1 MRTRSHEEREKREK
15 CEKRDTPPLAG
26 EGWGEGIST
35 FVSLEVI
42 VLYATRKPWVPSRKH
57 IARWVRTTLG
67 PRRGSWELAVR
78 VVGRAESR
86 RLNRRF
92 RRKDR
97 PTNILSF
104 QATVKHADGRK
115 LLGDLVVCAPVIARE
130 AHDQGKSSAAHWAHM
145 IVHGTLHL
153 TGHEHERD
161 ADARRME
168 RRERSILASLG
179 FSDPYEGT
187 R

>member
-1 MRTRSHEEREKREK
+1 M
-15 CEKRDTPPLAG
+15 
-26 EGWGEGIST
+26 
-35 FVSLEVI
+35 SLEI
-42 VLYATRKPWVPSRKH
+42 TVLYATRKPWVPSRKH
-57 IARWVRTTLG
+57 LARWARAALRR
-67 PRRGSWELAVR
+67 RRGVWELAVR
-78 VVGRAESR
+78 IVGRAESR

-97 PTNILSF
+97 PTNVLSF

-115 LLGDLVVCAPVIARE
+115 PLGDLVICAPVVARE
-130 AHDQGKSSAAHWAHM
+130 ARDQGRSRAAHWAHM

-153 TGHEHERD
+153 SGYDHERG

-168 RRERSILASLG
+168 RRERSVLRTLG
-179 FSDPYEGT
+179 FSDPYEGA